1 MVEGNAVQVA
11 AAIVEI
17 TDTLPVGTD
26 GFGTVAQC
34 VVAVMP
40 DMASGG
46 AVQAVVA
53 VFSDKVAEFVVEVL
67 VAAVGVLGSCQSAA
81 WVIGVVFFVG
91 FVYFS
96 VFIGHKDAAA
106 FDTAGGVVIQ
116 LGDGTGFVYAF
127 EYAALGVMVTGDF
140 TVKAFFF
147 GQRADAVVAEA
158 VKIAVLVQQPDQ
170 TAVKVVSV
178 LDLLSECVGTDEET
192 AAFVVG
198 IAGAL
203 LERIGMLKQSAFRIM
218 QVGFPRA
225 VCLDYSLGIAP

>member
-1 MVEGNAVQVA
+1 MC
-11 AAIVEI
+11 
-17 TDTLPVGTD
+17 L
-26 GFGTVAQC
+26 
-34 VVAVMP
+34 
-40 DMASGG
+40 
-46 AVQAVVA
+46 A
-53 VFSDKVAEFVVEVL
+53 VFL
-67 VAAVGVLGSCQSAA
+67 V
-81 WVIGVVFFVG
+81 
-91 FVYFS
+91 
-96 VFIGHKDAAA
+96 HKDAAA

-127 EYAALGVMVTGDF
+127 KHAALGVMVAGDF

-147 GQRADAVVAEA
+147 GQCADAVVAEA

-178 LDLLSECVGTDEET
+178 LDLLSECIGTDEET

-225 VCLDYSLGIAP
+225 VCLDHSLGIAP